1 MKSGKLRHFERVTLS
16 PFREQSEI
24 PLLLPEPNL
33 GTDFSRTAY
42 TRERDFWRT
51 IFSAMDEKFRL
62 CCAFPE
68 ETRFV
73 NMAARETNG
82 QVSDQKNEV
91 LSKYAK
97 IPKEE
102 SAKVMA
108 KAISTLDLKDIN
120 IDKVTGALTLYIVA
134 IINRYLEMYKE

>member
-1 MKSGKLRHFERVTLS
+1 M
-16 PFREQSEI
+16 
-24 PLLLPEPNL
+24 
-33 GTDFSRTAY
+33 
-42 TRERDFWRT
+42 
-51 IFSAMDEKFRL
+51 
-62 CCAFPE
+62 
-68 ETRFV
+68 

-82 QVSDQKNEV
+82 QVFDQKNEV